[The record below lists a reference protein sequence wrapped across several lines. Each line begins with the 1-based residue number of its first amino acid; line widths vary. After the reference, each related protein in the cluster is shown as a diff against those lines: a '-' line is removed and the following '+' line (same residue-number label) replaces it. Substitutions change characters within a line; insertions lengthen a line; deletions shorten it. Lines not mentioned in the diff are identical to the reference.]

1 MSEKILHILEKKRSK
16 YYMKFVIDPTDE
28 DEWFILVQTVWKKNN
43 KLERQSMIIRKDIPN
58 WLSYLENYEG
68 WKIVQ

>member
-1 MSEKILHILEKKRSK
+1 
-16 YYMKFVIDPTDE
+16 MKFVIDPTDE